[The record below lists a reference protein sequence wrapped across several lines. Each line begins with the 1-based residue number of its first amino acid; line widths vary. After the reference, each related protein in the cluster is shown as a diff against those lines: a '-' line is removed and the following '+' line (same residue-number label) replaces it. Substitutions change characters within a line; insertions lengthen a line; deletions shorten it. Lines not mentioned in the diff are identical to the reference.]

1 MTHILDGHIHLMG
14 PEPATP
20 GFLAELQAAG
30 VSGGALISLP
40 PASFDR
46 SGAWGGTPAE
56 ARLQHVLDW
65 CALSPDLHPLFWI
78 DPLEPDA
85 LDQVARAAGRGV
97 AGFKVICDHFHPG
110 HPAAL
115 ATFRAIAATGRPILF
130 HSGILWDGKPSSE
143 YCRPAGF
150 EALLDVPGL
159 RFALAH
165 IGWPW
170 CDELIAV
177 YGKMLNALGHRRS
190 PGEAPGV
197 EMFVDITPGTPP
209 IYRRRALTDLFG
221 TGYDV
226 ADHVIFGS
234 DCRAPGYHGAWA
246 REWLQRDEE
255 ILTSLGWGQ
264 DVIDKVRG
272 GNLRRFFGGTGEPV
286 TRATPQPGV

>member
-14 PEPATP
+14 PEPAAP

-30 VSGGALISLP
+30 VSGGALISQP
-40 PASFDR
+40 PASFARDTQDVP
-46 SGAWGGTPAE
+46 SSA

-65 CALSPDLHPLFWI
+65 CALSLNLYPLFWI

-85 LDQVARAAGRGV
+85 LDQVALAAGRGV
-97 AGFKVICDHFHPG
+97 AGFKVICDHFHPS

-115 ATFRAIAATGRPILF
+115 TTFRAIAATGRPILF

-177 YGKMLNALGHRRS
+177 YGKMLNAWGHHRAS
-190 PGEAPGV
+190 SV

-221 TGYDV
+221 AGYDV

-234 DCRAPGYHGAWA
+234 DCRAPGYNSAWA

-255 ILTSLGWGQ
+255 ILNSLGVGR
-264 DVIDKVRG
+264 DVLDKVRG
-272 GNLRRFFGGTGEPV
+272 ENLHRFLGLSGEQV
-286 TRATPQPGV
+286 ARATPQPGI

>member
-1 MTHILDGHIHLMG
+1 MTHTLDGHIHLMG
-14 PEPATP
+14 SEPAAP

-30 VSGGALISLP
+30 VSGGALISQP

-46 SGAWGGTPAE
+46 SGAWGGTSA
-56 ARLQHVLDW
+56 ADRLRQVLDW

-85 LDQVARAAGRGV
+85 LDQVALAAGHGV

-177 YGKMLNALGHRRS
+177 YGKMLHALGQHRADAS
-190 PGEAPGV
+190 GV

-226 ADHVIFGS
+226 AGHVIFGS
-234 DCRAPGYHGAWA
+234 DCRAPGYNAAWA

-255 ILTSLGWGQ
+255 ILTSLGLGQ
-264 DVIDKVRG
+264 DVLDNVRG
-272 GNLRRFFGGTGEPV
+272 ENLRRFLGLSGEQV
-286 TRATPQPGV
+286 ARTTPQPGV

>member
-14 PEPATP
+14 PEPAAP

-30 VSGGALISLP
+30 VSGGALISQP

-46 SGAWGGTPAE
+46 NGAWGGTSA
-56 ARLQHVLDW
+56 ADRLGQLLDW
-65 CALSPDLHPLFWI
+65 CALSLDLYPLFWI

-85 LDQVARAAGRGV
+85 LDQVALAAGHGV

-115 ATFRAIAATGRPILF
+115 AAFRAIAATGRPILF

-177 YGKMLNALGHRRS
+177 YGKMLHALGQHRADAS
-190 PGEAPGV
+190 GV

-226 ADHVIFGS
+226 AGHVIFGS
-234 DCRAPGYHGAWA
+234 DCRAPGYNAAWA
-246 REWLQRDEE
+246 REWLKRDEE
-255 ILTSLGWGQ
+255 ILTSLGLGA
-264 DVIDKVRG
+264 DVLDRVRG
-272 GNLRRFFGGTGEPV
+272 ENLRRFLGLSSEQV
-286 TRATPQPGV
+286 ERATPQPGV